1 MENVPMIC
9 GALFVIS
16 QAKNEHAFINFEYS
30 NMRSLLDA
38 SKLCQGKL
46 NIGLY
51 VKMEIEYG
59 ISG

>member
-1 MENVPMIC
+1 MIC